1 MWGHVFESF
10 VFGEV
15 LKSYYND
22 GIVKPPL
29 YYYRDKDKN
38 EVDLII
44 SEGDM
49 LYPIEIKTSSDP
61 VKSMVNAFRH
71 LESIPGKQVGTGALV
86 CLAKEM
92 LPLTDNVWILPVN
105 LI

>member
-1 MWGHVFESF
+1 MQRHIFESF
-10 VFGEV
+10 VFAEV

-38 EVDLII
+38 EIDLLI
-44 SEGDM
+44 EDGDT
-49 LYPIEIKTSSDP
+49 LHPVEIKTSSDP
-61 VKSMVNAFRH
+61 TKSMVSAFH
-71 LESIPGKQVGTGALV
+71 VLDKIPNKKIGDGAVICLV
-86 CLAKEM
+86 KEQ
-92 LPLTDNVWILPVN
+92 LPLTDKVWIMPVN